1 MAEGA
6 SDWSLSHWSIEIG
19 SNERTPVTTKGWV
32 KVDGGQLAGT
42 KEQLC
47 VRSRSAGLSEPPADG
62 DKHWKETSGLLQ
74 PPETWQYDRKTLM
87 SIIMKP
93 LHTFSCFTLLFF
105 GSHQWSSI
113 LYCTTARVPLP
124 LWTFSPVLSVDEVD
138 HVSNVVVTMGVI
150 LVGSCAFASYSEV
163 RFVSVRPGST
173 RWPRW
178 KGYWGFERIQRRW
191 SPSSVGAV
199 QRERPVTR
207 AGEF

>member
-6 SDWSLSHWSIEIG
+6 SDWSLSHWRIEIG
-19 SNERTPVTTKGWV
+19 SNERTPVTTKAWV

-47 VRSRSAGLSEPPADG
+47 VCSRSAGLSEPPADG

-93 LHTFSCFTLLFF
+93 LHTFSCFTLPSF
-105 GSHQWSSI
+105 GSHWWSSI
-113 LYCTTARVPLP
+113 LCCTTAWVPLP
-124 LWTFSPVLSVDEVD
+124 LWTFSPVLSIDEVNQ
-138 HVSNVVVTMGVI
+138 VSNVVGTMGV
-150 LVGSCAFASYSEV
+150 FASYYEV
-163 RFVSVRPGST
+163 CFVSVRPGST

-191 SPSSVGAV
+191 SLASVGAV